1 MALRTNTHLG
11 DHLFAGP
18 HTTNSTLP
26 SVSGVYVITT
36 LAPNQQ
42 HTVIDVGE
50 SEDVRGRISNHD
62 RSGQW
67 QQARQNGL
75 YAWVLAAEEAPRM
88 LLERAHRL
96 AYNPV
101 CGAR

>member
-1 MALRTNTHLG
+1 MALKTTTYLG

-18 HTTNSTLP
+18 HTSNSTLP

-36 LAPNQQ
+36 LTANQQ

-50 SEDVRGRISNHD
+50 SENVRERVSNHD
-62 RSGQW
+62 RSSQW
-67 QQARQNGL
+67 QEAQQNGL
-75 YAWVLAAEEAPRM
+75 YAWVLEAEEAPRM
-88 LLERAHRL
+88 LVEQAHRL

-101 CGAR
+101 CGVR